1 MLKRLSLGS
10 APDLYEA
17 MKPLA
22 ENLEGG
28 VIEDC
33 GHYIPEEKPEELARL
48 AVRVD
53 VPDPA
58 TGPDVL
64 LDDVFEEC

>member
-1 MLKRLSLGS
+1 MAQNAGLREQKLTTPLLALGASMGS
-10 APDLYEA
+10 APDLYQA

-22 ENLEGG
+22 EHLEGG

-48 AVRVD
+48 I
-53 VPDPA
+53 
-58 TGPDVL
+58 
-64 LDDVFEEC
+64 LDFFSKG